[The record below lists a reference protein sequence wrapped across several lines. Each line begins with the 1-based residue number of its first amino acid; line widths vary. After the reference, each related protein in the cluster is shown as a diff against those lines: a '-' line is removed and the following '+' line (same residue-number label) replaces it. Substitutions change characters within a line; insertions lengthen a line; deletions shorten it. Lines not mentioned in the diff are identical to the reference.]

1 MLSRKSIVFLYALP
15 FIISLFSYFFQFSFI
30 NEVTGNNGIGLVV
43 TVILSLYFII
53 LTLLAFRLKEA
64 VIPLLSLA
72 ILALMFLPVRQ
83 TMSVVSTLK
92 SDSKVY
98 WVERSYFT
106 SFVSVHKANYEI
118 VMKPERIRLI
128 ESVVYD
134 AQLKTIEGDV
144 YLVYKENETSPDVS
158 EKIPVKKHLR

>member
-83 TMSVVSTLK
+83 TMSVVNTLK

-144 YLVYKENETSPDVS
+144 YFVYKENEKSPYVL
-158 EKIPVKKHLR
+158 EKIAE